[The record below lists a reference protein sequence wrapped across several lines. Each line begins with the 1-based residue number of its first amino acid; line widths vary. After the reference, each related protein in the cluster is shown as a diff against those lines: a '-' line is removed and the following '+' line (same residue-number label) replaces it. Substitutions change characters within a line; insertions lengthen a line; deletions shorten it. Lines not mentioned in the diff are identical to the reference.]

1 MALPRQALGHLATV
15 GAVPDIVETL
25 RDAGCVFAE
34 DEAALI
40 LSAAR
45 SDAEVDRMVAA
56 RCEGQPLEIVL
67 GWAEL
72 GGIRF
77 VVSPGVFVPRR
88 RTEYL
93 VELARAMKPRV
104 VLDLCCGSGAV
115 GAAIGAEELH
125 AVDIDPV
132 ALALARRNVSGTVY
146 EGDLFEPLPAS
157 LRGRVDVLTFV
168 APYVP
173 SDEIELLPREAR
185 LYEPRFTLD
194 GGVDGLDIVRRV
206 AAEAAEWLVPGGR
219 VLTEVSEEQAPVV
232 AQLFEA
238 GGLAADVLRDEE
250 RYATVV
256 LGRAPGTRGGAA
268 VGE

>member
-1 MALPRQALGHLATV
+1 
-15 GAVPDIVETL
+15 VPDIVATL
-25 RDAGCVFAE
+25 RAAGCVFAE

-40 LSAAR
+40 LSTAR
-45 SDAEVDRMVAA
+45 SDAEVGRMVAA

-72 GGIRF
+72 GGIQF

-88 RTEYL
+88 RTEFL
-93 VELARAMKPRV
+93 VELARDLHPRV

-115 GAAIGAEELH
+115 GAAVGAGELH

-132 ALALARRNVSGTVY
+132 AVALARRNIRETVY
-146 EGDLFEPLPAS
+146 QGDLFSPLPAS
-157 LRGRVDVLTFV
+157 LRGRVDVLTLI

-173 SDEIELLPREAR
+173 SDEIDLLPREAR

-194 GGVDGLDIVRRV
+194 GGVDGLDLVRRV
-206 AAEAAEWLVPGGR
+206 AAEAAGWLAPGGS

-238 GGLAADVLRDEE
+238 DGLAAEVLRDEE

-268 VGE
+268 VAE

>member
-1 MALPRQALGHLATV
+1 
-15 GAVPDIVETL
+15 VPDIVETL
-25 RDAGCVFAE
+25 RAAGCVFAE

-40 LSAAR
+40 LSTAR

-72 GGIRF
+72 GGIQF
-77 VVSPGVFVPRR
+77 AVVPGVFVPRR

-93 VELARAMKPRV
+93 VELARALQPRV

-115 GAAIGAEELH
+115 GAAVGAEELH
-125 AVDIDPV
+125 AADIDPV
-132 ALALARRNVSGTVY
+132 AVALARRNIRGTVY
-146 EGDLFEPLPAS
+146 QGDLFEPLPAS
-157 LRGRVDVLTFV
+157 LRERVDVLTFI

-173 SDEIELLPREAR
+173 SDEIDLLPREAR

-194 GGVDGLDIVRRV
+194 GGVDGLDLVRRV
-206 AAEAAEWLVPGGR
+206 AAEAAEWLAPGGS
-219 VLTEVSEEQAPVV
+219 VLTEVSELQAPAVV
-232 AQLFEA
+232 ELFEA
-238 GGLAADVLRDEE
+238 GGLAAQALRDEE

-256 LGRAPGTRGGAA
+256 LGTAPGTRDAVAA
-268 VGE
+268 